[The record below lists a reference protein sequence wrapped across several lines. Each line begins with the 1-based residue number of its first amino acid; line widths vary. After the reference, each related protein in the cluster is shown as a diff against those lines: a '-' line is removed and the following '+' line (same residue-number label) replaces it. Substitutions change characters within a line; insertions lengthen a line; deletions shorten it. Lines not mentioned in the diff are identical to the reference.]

1 MRNESNPDWGA
12 WSTADMMGKKA
23 VGYGM
28 AMLLFILLVSFNDSE
43 AGQSVPAVTGIED
56 AKWQLV
62 ELNNEP
68 VSPLA
73 GEKRPHILLDST
85 QKKAT
90 GFAGCNNFFGSYEI
104 DEDALKF
111 GPVGST
117 RMACPDLQLN
127 LETAFFNALD
137 QTNRWEIKND
147 VLFFL
152 DDSDVVLARFTKEDN
167 SEVAGT
173 IWQWEQTRYNDDN
186 MTVPA
191 DPKNYTVQFRVDGTV
206 NVKADCNLKGGTYSA
221 SAKEKRL
228 SIEITHSTMAA
239 CPEGSLE
246 DEFVRALS
254 TATLYFIKDGDLYID
269 LKYDTGTIHL
279 ARQQEK

>member
-1 MRNESNPDWGA
+1 MRNTSNPA
-12 WSTADMMGKKA
+12 WEAWNTEDKKGKKTA
-23 VGYGM
+23 GYGM
-28 AMLLFILLVSFNDSE
+28 AMFLFLLLVCFN
-43 AGQSVPAVTGIED
+43 QSKAEPIVPVITDIED
-56 AKWQLV
+56 IKWQLV
-62 ELNNEP
+62 ELSNEP

-73 GEKRPHILLDST
+73 GEKRPYILLDST

-90 GFAGCNNFFGSYEI
+90 GFAGCNNFFGGYEI
-104 DEDALKF
+104 DENALTF
-111 GPVGST
+111 GPIGST
-117 RMACPDLQLN
+117 RMACPDLQLS
-127 LETAFFNALD
+127 LETEFLNVLG
-137 QTNRWEIKND
+137 QTNQWEIKND

-152 DDSDVVLARFTKEDN
+152 DDSDVILARFTKEDN

-173 IWQWEQTRYNDDN
+173 IWQWEQTRYNDDS
-186 MTVPA
+186 MIVPV
-191 DPKNYTVQFRVDGTV
+191 DPKNYTVQFRKDGTV

-254 TATLYFIKDGDLYID
+254 AAALYFFKDGDLYID

-279 ARQQEK
+279 SKQLKK

>member
-43 AGQSVPAVTGIED
+43 AGQSMPAVTGIED

-173 IWQWEQTRYNDDN
+173 TWQWEQTRYNDDN

>member
-1 MRNESNPDWGA
+1 MRNESNPAWGVL
-12 WSTADMMGKKA
+12 STSDKMGKKA

-43 AGQSVPAVTGIED
+43 AGQSMPAVTGIED

-73 GEKRPHILLDST
+73 GEKRPHILLDSS

-173 IWQWEQTRYNDDN
+173 IWQWEQTRYNDER
-186 MTVPA
+186 MIVPA
-191 DPKNYTVQFRVDGTV
+191 DPKNYTVQFREDGTV

-254 TATLYFIKDGDLYID
+254 TAAFYFIKDGDLYID

-279 ARQQEK
+279 SKLQEK